1 MAFARVWADAND
13 GQPRVPRRGRQ
24 LQEEEDVVNQVIA
37 RVESG
42 ELTNFVEGT
51 YESYG
56 KIDVPAYSRRY
67 SEAGFKRFESI
78 PLAGP
83 TSAAIAYK

>member
-1 MAFARVWADAND
+1 M
-13 GQPRVPRRGRQ
+13 PTRRDFLKTAAIGATALPAACRQ
-24 LQEEEDVVNQVIA
+24 GAPPAKLA
-37 RVESG
+37 SGSGGPSG

-56 KIDVPAYSRRY
+56 KIDVPAYSRKY
-67 SEAGFKRFESI
+67 SEAGFKRFETI

-83 TSAAIAYK
+83 TSAAVAYK